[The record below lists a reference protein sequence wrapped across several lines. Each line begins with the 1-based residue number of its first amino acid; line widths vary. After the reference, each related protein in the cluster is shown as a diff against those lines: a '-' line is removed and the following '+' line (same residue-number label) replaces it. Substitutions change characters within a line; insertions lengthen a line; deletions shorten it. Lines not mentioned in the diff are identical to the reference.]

1 MEGATRLSKTADY
14 LTPVENDIVLA
25 SKIVVLVASALT
37 LFLCFFNLYFLVFM
51 QKKCR
56 VITVTL
62 FYVFS
67 ILTIL
72 AQASYTLTSPQD
84 NYCNW
89 GWLLTF
95 YGESILNLN
104 LGVVQASNIT
114 ILASRLY
121 YQKRLDEV
129 F

>member
-37 LFLCFFNLYFLVFM
+37 LFLCFFNLYFFVFM